1 MSDNSFKKRPKVQ
14 LQHSFDIDDQTF
26 ESININTAS
35 DANRPEIQ
43 LTDSVRVKCERILA
57 DCDHCKAFM
66 SSLVSQLSIEA
77 SGNEDNTTPYLETT
91 TSAQQQQMHEQSTW
105 FVRLLCCCCH
115 QHYTNSRFYKFC
127 TRSRRR
133 LREFVESWMFQ
144 RAILIAILIN
154 TLSMGVE
161 HHDQPALL
169 TSVVE
174 ISNIVFSTIFLIE
187 MIFKVT
193 AFGLFGYIRDGYN
206 LFDGC
211 IVLISVYEVF
221 TVKPDEIKGQST
233 SGQSISV
240 LRTFRLLRIL
250 KLIRFMPALRRQLV
264 VMLKTMD
271 NVATFFSLLILFIFI
286 FR

>member
-1 MSDNSFKKRPKVQ
+1 M
-14 LQHSFDIDDQTF
+14 DDQAF
-26 ESININTAS
+26 ESLSINTAS
-35 DANRPEIQ
+35 NANMPEVP
-43 LTDSVRVKCERILA
+43 LTDSVRVKCERILTE
-57 DCDHCKAFM
+57 CEHCKAFM
-66 SSLVSQLSIEA
+66 ISLVSQLSNDTPA
-77 SGNEDNTTPYLETT
+77 NEPDNTPYLET
-91 TSAQQQQMHEQSTW
+91 AQQKSKHEQSTW
-105 FVRLLCCCCH
+105 LVKLLCCCCH

-127 TRSRRR
+127 ARSRKR
-133 LREFVESWMFQ
+133 LRDFVESWMFQ

-169 TSVVE
+169 TSIVE

-187 MIFKVT
+187 MIFKLT